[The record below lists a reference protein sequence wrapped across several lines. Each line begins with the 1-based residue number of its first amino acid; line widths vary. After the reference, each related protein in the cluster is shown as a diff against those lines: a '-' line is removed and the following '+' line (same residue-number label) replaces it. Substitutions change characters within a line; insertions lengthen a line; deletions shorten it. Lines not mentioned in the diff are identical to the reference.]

1 MQNLEPILIF
11 ITVAEMGSFTHAAD
25 SLGIQKGRASTA
37 VRKLEE
43 DLGVRLLHRTT
54 RSVQLTED
62 GRVFH
67 ARARDLLA
75 DVDDLHS
82 MFASDQVA
90 LRGRLRVDL
99 PSELARTTIVPAL
112 PAFMAT
118 YPELELEVS
127 STDRQVDLVQEGF
140 DCVLRLGP
148 IGDETLIA
156 RPLGKLRMVNA
167 ASPAYLARYGVP
179 RSLEDLQHQKH
190 RAIHFARTLG
200 AKPYGWEY
208 PHGDSYA
215 RLQLPGALHVN
226 SVQTYEAA
234 GVAGLGLIQAP
245 LLAIGRYLESGA
257 LIELLTRFSAQAAR
271 RLPGSSASAQP
282 VAPSP
287 RIHEMDRKCAR
298 ALPRIAKEPLRLALG
313 INILNLCLWAAV
325 HHLPASNIDQRR
337 TVISRR
343 FVGRLESMW
352 LRRTPGQSPGSWSGR
367 DHCGYV
373 GLESDALVS
382 ALMPPDSPA
391 Q

>member
-43 DLGVRLLHRTT
+43 DVGVRLLHRTT

-62 GRVFH
+62 GRAFH

-75 DVDDLHS
+75 EVDDLHA
-82 MFASDQVA
+82 MFAGDRVA

-99 PSELARTTIVPAL
+99 PTEVARTTIVPAL
-112 PAFMAT
+112 PDFMAT
-118 YPELELEVS
+118 HPELELEVS

-179 RSLEDLQHQKH
+179 RSLEDLQKHQ
-190 RAIHFARTLG
+190 AIHFARTLG
-200 AKPYGWEY
+200 AKPHGWEY

-215 RLQLPGALHVN
+215 KLQLRGALHVN

-234 GVAGLGLIQAP
+234 GIAGLGLIQAP

-257 LIELLTRFSAQAAR
+257 LIELLPDFQHRPLDVSLVVAHR
-271 RLPGSSASAQP
+271 R
-282 VAPSP
+282 
-287 RIHEMDRKCAR
+287 
-298 ALPRIAKEPLRLALG
+298 
-313 INILNLCLWAAV
+313 NL
-325 HHLPASNIDQRR
+325 
-337 TVISRR
+337 SRR
-343 FVGRLESMW
+343 VRAFMKWIENVLAPYLE
-352 LRRTPGQSPGSWSGR
+352 
-367 DHCGYV
+367 
-373 GLESDALVS
+373 
-382 ALMPPDSPA
+382 
-391 Q
+391 

>member
-43 DLGVRLLHRTT
+43 DVGVRLLHRTT

-82 MFASDQVA
+82 MFASDRVA

-167 ASPAYLARYGVP
+167 ASPAYLARHGVIP
-179 RSLEDLQHQKH
+179 LSLEDLQRQGH

-208 PHGDSYA
+208 PDGDSYA
-215 RLQLPGALHVN
+215 TLQLPGVLYVN
-226 SVQTYEAA
+226 SVQTYETA

-257 LIELLTRFSAQAAR
+257 LIELLPDFQHKPLVVSLVVAHR
-271 RLPGSSASAQP
+271 R
-282 VAPSP
+282 
-287 RIHEMDRKCAR
+287 
-298 ALPRIAKEPLRLALG
+298 
-313 INILNLCLWAAV
+313 NL
-325 HHLPASNIDQRR
+325 
-337 TVISRR
+337 SRR
-343 FVGRLESMW
+343 VRAFMKWIEDVLTPYLE
-352 LRRTPGQSPGSWSGR
+352 
-367 DHCGYV
+367 
-373 GLESDALVS
+373 
-382 ALMPPDSPA
+382 
-391 Q
+391 